1 MIDNEEKVTAWH
13 FLREDRRLS
22 HDDGRKVVE
31 GETLSISAARRV
43 TPGAFGLHAP
53 AARRVTPCE
62 FGLHASE
69 WLVDAIKFASG
80 PILCLVE
87 VWGDIARHGDDII
100 AGRHRKVLEMHDV
113 TRDLREYACD
123 VAQFALENELSFGRD
138 VDPRSYDAIAT
149 ARAFAS
155 GDASLQDLDTAAH
168 AAAHAA
174 DGAASAATAYA
185 AAACAARA
193 AYAAAHAASEAA
205 YAPSAHA
212 TSAYAHATSAA
223 EAAAAYAAYAAHAAA
238 ACAVE
243 RIAIDTL
250 GARFKGQP

>member
-87 VWGDIARHGDDII
+87 VWGDVARHGDDKI

-113 TRDLREYACD
+113 TRELREYACD
-123 VAQFALENELSFGRD
+123 VAQFALENELSFGRA

-149 ARAFAS
+149 ARAFAA
-155 GDASLQDLDTAAH
+155 GDASLQDL
-168 AAAHAA
+168 AAAARAA
-174 DGAASAATAYA
+174 DGAAHTAYADAAYA
-185 AAACAARA
+185 AAAATFAATTFATSA
-193 AYAAAHAASEAA
+193 AYAATEGFAL
-205 YAPSAHA
+205 
-212 TSAYAHATSAA
+212 
-223 EAAAAYAAYAAHAAA
+223 
-238 ACAVE
+238 
-243 RIAIDTL
+243 DTL
-250 GARFKGQP
+250 GARFKGQS

>member
-43 TPGAFGLHAP
+43 TPG
-53 AARRVTPCE
+53 E

-87 VWGDIARHGDDII
+87 VWGDVARHGDDKI

-113 TRDLREYACD
+113 TRELREYACD

-138 VDPRSYDAIAT
+138 VDARSYDALAT
-149 ARAFAS
+149 ALAFAA

-174 DGAASAATAYA
+174 DGAASAAYA
-185 AAACAARA
+185 A
-193 AYAAAHAASEAA
+193 
-205 YAPSAHA
+205 
-212 TSAYAHATSAA
+212 ATSAA
-223 EAAAAYAAYAAHAAA
+223 EAASTATAYATAASAAYAAERYAL
-238 ACAVE
+238 
-243 RIAIDTL
+243 DTL
-250 GARFKGQP
+250 GARFKGQS